1 MKIYFLQEFV
11 YEYFGPMYLSAMLKK
26 HGHQV
31 ELIVP
36 DEEKSDWKEKI
47 KDAGMIAF
55 SCMTSSHKWAIKTA
69 QEVKEKYSTT
79 PIIFGGVHPTVFPE
93 VINEKP
99 IDYMARGEGDHTFL
113 ELVQKIENNEDT
125 TNIAGIWAKKDG
137 EIYRNEVAS
146 LPQDLD
152 ELPFPDRE
160 LYYSKYKFLRDIP
173 TKRFMTSRGCPFQC
187 AFCFN
192 HVYLQMYR
200 GKGRYLRRRSVAN
213 LIREIKEV
221 KAKYGLKSVRFSDD
235 TFATDKQWLKE
246 FLIKYKEEIDLP
258 FTFLFIAGEINDEL
272 AYLAKKAGCS
282 SLYFGVESGNE
293 HIRMKILCK
302 PVRDQAI
309 IETARILRRHKL
321 KFGTYNMVGLPTETL
336 KDAFKTIRLNAKIKA
351 NFPTCSI
358 IQPYPGTKI
367 FDFCVE
373 NNLIEEGYTP
383 DDIITMY
390 EKSVLK
396 LEEKK
401 QMENLHRFFYVGV
414 KFPSTMPLIK
424 KLIKLPKNPIFKLIF
439 MASLAHRSINSMNIG
454 LIDAFKLGIRFRK
467 TVFQ

>member
-26 HGHQV
+26 HGYQV

-36 DEEKSDWKEKI
+36 DEEKEDWKEKI

-69 QEVKEKYSTT
+69 QEVKEKYPTI

-113 ELVQKIENNEDT
+113 ELVQKLEKNEET
-125 TNIAGIWAKKDG
+125 TNIPGIWAKKNG
-137 EIYRNEVAS
+137 EIFRNEVAG

-200 GKGRYLRRRSVAN
+200 GKGRYLRRRSVDN
-213 LIREIKEV
+213 LIREIK
-221 KAKYGLKSVRFSDD
+221 
-235 TFATDKQWLKE
+235 
-246 FLIKYKEEIDLP
+246 
-258 FTFLFIAGEINDEL
+258 
-272 AYLAKKAGCS
+272 
-282 SLYFGVESGNE
+282 
-293 HIRMKILCK
+293 
-302 PVRDQAI
+302 
-309 IETARILRRHKL
+309 
-321 KFGTYNMVGLPTETL
+321 
-336 KDAFKTIRLNAKIKA
+336 
-351 NFPTCSI
+351 
-358 IQPYPGTKI
+358 
-367 FDFCVE
+367 
-373 NNLIEEGYTP
+373 
-383 DDIITMY
+383 
-390 EKSVLK
+390 
-396 LEEKK
+396 
-401 QMENLHRFFYVGV
+401 
-414 KFPSTMPLIK
+414 
-424 KLIKLPKNPIFKLIF
+424 
-439 MASLAHRSINSMNIG
+439 
-454 LIDAFKLGIRFRK
+454 
-467 TVFQ
+467 